1 MPLKIYVASSWKN
14 KEHEAVVAFLR
25 SQGHFVYNYR
35 EPGFGWSS
43 IDPNWRTWT
52 LPQYIQA
59 LDHPL
64 AKKGFKMDMEALKAA
79 DACVLLHNSGRSAHL
94 EAGYAAA
101 HSGLIIFL
109 EEGQEADL
117 MYEMAQA
124 LVMDYSELKSAL
136 EMCEAE
142 LKAQGEQSSNVIPM
156 LSGLFSNLNS
166 RADAGGLKGEED

>member
-1 MPLKIYVASSWKN
+1 MPLQIYVASSWKN

-43 IDPNWRTWT
+43 IDPNWRSWT

-79 DACVLLHNSGRSAHL
+79 DVCVLLHNSGRSAHL
-94 EAGYAAA
+94 EAGYAAC
-101 HSGLIIFL
+101 HSSLIVFL

-136 EMCEAE
+136 EECEE
-142 LKAQGEQSSNVIPM
+142 DLKAVEEQTSKVISIP
-156 LSGLFSNLNS
+156 SGLFSGLNFQ
-166 RADAGGLKGEED
+166 AGAEGSKGEED